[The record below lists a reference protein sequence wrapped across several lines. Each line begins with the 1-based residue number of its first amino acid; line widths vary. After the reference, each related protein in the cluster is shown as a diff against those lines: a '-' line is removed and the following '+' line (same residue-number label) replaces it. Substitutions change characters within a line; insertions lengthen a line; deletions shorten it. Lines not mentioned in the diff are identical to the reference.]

1 MKMWRKLSKL
11 SSEDIG
17 CYWVPLQQCP
27 TLQCV
32 GEEEKRLLGWLKREG
47 LVLCPVQGLVC
58 SLGESGEKEITLK
71 DFCNLL
77 IEWTNVAVE
86 WLGDTDDAKNFVRH
100 VKVVS
105 KSKDDI
111 DSTILQLQAMQSCK
125 PCSLKRHI
133 SNLVQIHHVWI
144 FMWAKLSFQ
153 IRRVGGKG
161 NNFVKMRPITANWQQ
176 ATSVQLSMS
185 CVFLVRNK
193 IPRPFSSQ
201 AWQRCAS
208 ACVEKQGG
216 WKEGRRR
223 RRNVHCTTATKKQKP

>member
-71 DFCNLL
+71 DFFNLL

-111 DSTILQLQAMQSCK
+111 DSTILQLQAIQSSATLATWFRFTRCGYLCEQNCHFRSDELGAK
-125 PCSLKRHI
+125 EIILSKWDQSLPTGSRRHRCS
-133 SNLVQIHHVWI
+133 
-144 FMWAKLSFQ
+144 
-153 IRRVGGKG
+153 
-161 NNFVKMRPITANWQQ
+161 
-176 ATSVQLSMS
+176 
-185 CVFLVRNK
+185 
-193 IPRPFSSQ
+193 
-201 AWQRCAS
+201 S
-208 ACVEKQGG
+208 ACLVYF
-216 WKEGRRR
+216 
-223 RRNVHCTTATKKQKP
+223 